1 MKKTKN
7 KTKVKTIW
15 EVVVLAMLFVLA
27 ITLLAFLLR
36 WSGNSGGT
44 IENAIETIDVAVD
57 NIYFF

>member
-57 NIYFF
+57 NIYF

>member
-7 KTKVKTIW
+7 KTKVKIIW

-36 WSGNSGGT
+36 WSGNSGES
-44 IENAIETIDVAVD
+44 IENAIETIDVAID
-57 NIYFF
+57 NIYF